1 MSNSS
6 SSSFAPDEPAS
17 IIALE
22 RVIFNGAGLG
32 AVAYGLNL
40 ALFVQCVP
48 LLWAQRKKDP
58 KYSYAALL
66 FVGLIF
72 SFSTIANGIA
82 MFMNQ
87 LAFVDDR
94 NYPGGPAVFAS
105 EQVPI
110 TQNLNLVAT
119 ACYFF
124 NQWLQDG
131 FLLYRLYVI
140 ADTLRTWMMPVPVLL
155 YIGSIVLSCLLLAEL
170 SLPTWTALGND
181 TTITYYSFVVA
192 LNMLIT
198 LLIVVRLMS
207 TRATVRKYL
216 GPEHGSLYTS
226 VSALLIESAV
236 LYSAIDLAFIITF
249 ALNSNGAYILQPIVG
264 QLEAIPPFIIVL
276 RVAQGKGVTQQT
288 MRSMQGTR
296 AVTGT
301 SMQFA
306 TAAVTTRNASMNT
319 PMTAKESSLV
329 VESTGMLTFA
339 ETK

>member
-22 RVIFNGAGLG
+22 RAIFNGAGLG

-48 LLWAQRKKDP
+48 LLWAQRKRDP

-140 ADTLRTWMMPVPVLL
+140 ADTLRTWMMPIPVLL
-155 YIGSIVLSCLLLAEL
+155 YIGSI
-170 SLPTWTALGND
+170 ALGND

-198 LLIVVRLMS
+198 LLIVARLMS

-226 VSALLIESAV
+226 VSALLIESAFI
-236 LYSAIDLAFIITF
+236 YSAIDLAFIITF
-249 ALNSNGAYILQPIVG
+249 ALNSTGTYILQPIVG
-264 QLEAIPPFIIVL
+264 QLESIAPFIIVL
-276 RVAQGKGVTQQT
+276 RVAQGKAVTKQT
-288 MRSMQGTR
+288 MRSMHGAHAT
-296 AVTGT
+296 TGT

-306 TAAVTTRNASMNT
+306 TAAATTRNTSMNT
-319 PMTAKESSLV
+319 SVTAKEPSLV
-329 VESTGMLTFA
+329 VDSTEMLSFA